1 MIQRKRKVMTY
12 EKQQKV
18 FDEVKWFDSINAGA
32 DMCGTY
38 EFCAKCKK
46 QLTYPCARAQ
56 RKHENGDSVRVAVVK
71 RKRAAN

>member
-1 MIQRKRKVMTY
+1 MTY
-12 EKQQKV
+12 EKQQQL

-38 EFCAKCKK
+38 AFCGKCKK

-56 RKHENGDSVRVAVVK
+56 RKYENGGAVRVAVV
-71 RKRAAN
+71 RKKGSTN